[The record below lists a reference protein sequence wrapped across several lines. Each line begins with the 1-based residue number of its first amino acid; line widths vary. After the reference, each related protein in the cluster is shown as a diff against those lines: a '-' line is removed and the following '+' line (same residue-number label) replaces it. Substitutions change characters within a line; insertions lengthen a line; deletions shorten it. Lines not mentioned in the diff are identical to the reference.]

1 MSQPA
6 STQTAPRARAAL
18 FDLLLAEAPA
28 SAIVPYGQAAKP
40 ILVTFG
46 VPSHEQ
52 LEAVALLGVR
62 SATEDAG
69 ALGARRREESYELD
83 VVVKVH
89 HPAAGDDAESRKTF
103 DARGFFL
110 IEWVRSVVHR
120 HWTLNG
126 TVRTAFVD
134 EWVTDAVQPA
144 DKGPGLTM
152 FALLQVHCEAAVV
165 DELAAP

>member
-6 STQTAPRARAAL
+6 ATATAPRARAAL
-18 FDLLLAEAPA
+18 FDLLLAEAPD
-28 SAIVPYGQAAKP
+28 SAVVQHNQLPRP

-46 VPSHEQ
+46 LAGHEQ
-52 LEAVALLGVR
+52 LEAVSLLGVR
-62 SATEDAG
+62 SAVEDAG
-69 ALGARRREESYELD
+69 AIGARRREEEYDLD

-89 HPAAGDDAESRKTF
+89 HPAAGDDHDSRKVF
-103 DARGFFL
+103 DTRGFYL

-126 TVRTAFVD
+126 TVRTAFVS

-152 FALLQVHCEAAVV
+152 FALMQVHCEASVV

>member
-6 STQTAPRARAAL
+6 ATSTAPRARAAL
-18 FDLLLAEAPA
+18 FDLLVADAPNSAVVEHNHLARR
-28 SAIVPYGQAAKP
+28 

-52 LEAVALLGVR
+52 LEAIGLLGVR
-62 SATEDAG
+62 SVTEDVG
-69 ALGARRREESYELD
+69 AMGARRREEEYDLD

-89 HPAAGDDAESRKTF
+89 HPGAGDDADSRKAF

-110 IEWVRSVVHR
+110 IEWVRETVHR
-120 HWTLNG
+120 HWTLSG
-126 TVRTAFVD
+126 TVRTAFVS
-134 EWVTDAVQPA
+134 EWITDAVRPA

-152 FALLQVHCEAAVV
+152 FALITVHCEASVV
-165 DELAAP
+165 DEAAAP